1 MASTHLPRLRDI
13 LQVIDEIAEIIAG
26 LDLAAYQ
33 ADVRSRR
40 AVERCIEIVSEAS
53 RHIPDD
59 EKVRFPD
66 VPWSDIAGIGNI
78 FRHEYYRVADPV
90 VWRTA
95 SRSIPELRPVI
106 EAMIKRAERLS

>member
-1 MASTHLPRLRDI
+1 MAPAHLPRLRDI
-13 LQVIDEIAEIIAG
+13 LQVIDEIIVG

-53 RHIPDD
+53 RHIPDK
-59 EKVRFPD
+59 EKARFPD

-78 FRHEYYRVADPV
+78 FRHEYHRVADPV

-106 EAMIKRAERLS
+106 EAMIERAERQS